1 MTAPDPRLGEIEA
14 RVARREAMIED
25 GSDKITR
32 TRCNDPESHY
42 THSPH
47 PKQVAIEVSL
57 HNSYVSHLEALADSV
72 PYLLTELRKR
82 DDALARVE
90 ALHTP
95 VDAAMYAGN
104 GVHKVKVCTGC
115 GRDDG
120 AQGVPVKTMAEVP
133 QDVVEAVKDA
143 LHKAETTGPRAG
155 ASLDAL
161 AHAAI
166 DALTAAGF
174 GLVKIE
180 NAIKEGR

>member
-1 MTAPDPRLGEIEA
+1 M
-14 RVARREAMIED
+14 
-25 GSDKITR
+25 S
-32 TRCNDPESHY
+32 
-42 THSPH
+42 
-47 PKQVAIEVSL
+47 
-57 HNSYVSHLEALADSV
+57 
-72 PYLLTELRKR
+72 
-82 DDALARVE
+82 
-90 ALHTP
+90 
-95 VDAAMYAGN
+95 
-104 GVHKVKVCTGC
+104 
-115 GRDDG
+115 
-120 AQGVPVKTMAEVP
+120 KTMAEVP